1 MGFLLYLLLVTD
13 VNASRWPGD
22 QSEVSIAL
30 DRFNGRRILAAAM
43 NLNEGGL
50 LTMASDD
57 AGENW
62 SRGVLPLPTGAAWH
76 ADPMVAFDSRGSA
89 FLAVIPV
96 ARDNTALGIE
106 LLRSDDSGR
115 TWSAPVRISKATGR
129 DDKVA
134 LAVDDGPRS
143 RYRDRI
149 HVAWKWPSGGIFYSS
164 SDDGARRFSRPRLI
178 EVAAV
183 SGIDLAVT
191 SDGELYVA
199 ASDGGERVMR
209 VIRSTDGG
217 GSFLPS
223 VAVAPVRAE
232 WYTSQPSHC
241 RRQSIVHASI
251 SVDRSEGS
259 RLGAVYLTWSDS
271 RGGSESELRRPVQS
285 ADRLQHGGLPVP
297 LFRQRADM
305 ESALGAAGADSGKR
319 PLLPVESDR
328 PRNRSSL
335 CSLQGHSNRPTP
347 HRDRRLLEPL
357 PGRRRD
363 LGVAAAPL
371 GRLQRRERLL
381 VPVRR
386 LSGAR
391 RPGRAG
397 LRRLVRLSRSG
408 RRGDLRGAS
417 PIRGRSVA
425 TEGHPSSSTAAFR
438 RTRASSQ
445 RSAMRSSARRAS
457 SSRAASSCQSRSRP
471 LRTERARPASASTRK
486 CFATACRVTSVLS
499 VSRAI
504 ESGPSLPR
512 RATRRRRVWSPRA
525 AKTGASDR

>member
-259 RLGAVYLTWSDS
+259 RLGAVYLTWSD
-271 RGGSESELRRPVQS
+271 L
-285 ADRLQHGGLPVP
+285 
-297 LFRQRADM
+297 
-305 ESALGAAGADSGKR
+305 AAGASQSCGDPCNPQTACNTAVFLSRSFDSGR
-319 PLLPVESDR
+319 TWSPPSALPEQIPGSDR
-328 PRNRSSL
+328 YFQWSRIDPATGALYVAYKDTRIDPRRIATDVFLSRSLDGGATWES
-335 CSLQGHSNRPTP
+335 
-347 HRDRRLLEPL
+347 PL
-357 PGRRRD
+357 
-363 LGVAAAPL
+363 
-371 GRLQRRERLL
+371 
-381 VPVRR
+381 R
-386 LSGAR
+386 LSGASSDASGSSFQYGDYQGLAVLDGQVFAAWSDYR
-391 RPGRAG
+391 DPADAEIYVGRA
-397 LRRLVRLSRSG
+397 RF
-408 RRGDLRGAS
+408 A
-417 PIRGRSVA
+417 VA
-425 TEGHPSSSTAAFR
+425 P
-438 RTRASSQ
+438 
-445 RSAMRSSARRAS
+445 
-457 SSRAASSCQSRSRP
+457 
-471 LRTERARPASASTRK
+471 
-486 CFATACRVTSVLS
+486 
-499 VSRAI
+499 
-504 ESGPSLPR
+504 
-512 RATRRRRVWSPRA
+512 
-525 AKTGASDR
+525 